1 MEKIPH
7 GLFRLVGHPVQEQIE
22 TRLNAL
28 FEDLF
33 DANSEVWASLLDL
46 GKSSTAFFMER
57 ATAYPASRY
66 GSGDPIMVGSMSGI
80 YAAVATLLLG
90 GPSTQTSNF

>member
-22 TRLNAL
+22 TRLNVL

-46 GKSSTAFFMER
+46 RKELNCILHGES
-57 ATAYPASRY
+57 Y
-66 GSGDPIMVGSMSGI
+66 GLPCE
-80 YAAVATLLLG
+80 
-90 GPSTQTSNF
+90 